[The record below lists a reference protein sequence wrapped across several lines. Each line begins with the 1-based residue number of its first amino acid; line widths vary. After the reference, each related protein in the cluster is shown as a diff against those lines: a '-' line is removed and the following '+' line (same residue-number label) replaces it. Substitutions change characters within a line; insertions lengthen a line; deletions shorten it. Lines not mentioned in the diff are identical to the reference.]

1 MYPPRLLILE
11 IVLLDDFEID
21 KKIGSGSFGYVFLAK
36 HKPSGRLVALK
47 QLSKNELVQ
56 KRQLRYAL
64 TELQILKETNHPFIL
79 KLYYAFQTKDY
90 LYMALNYC
98 PHGTLSNSIAYH

>member
-1 MYPPRLLILE
+1 ML
-11 IVLLDDFEID
+11 
-21 KKIGSGSFGYVFLAK
+21 
-36 HKPSGRLVALK
+36 ALK

-64 TELQILKETNHPFIL
+64 TELEVLKLSVECPFIL
-79 KLYYAFQTKDY
+79 KLHYAFQTKDY

-98 PHGTLSNSIAYH
+98 SNGNLSTFL